1 MTIFDKSIITTSFNG
16 DIHIFKLGTLEGEEC
31 GMIGKTIPAHCCKIN
46 QIEQFHNQ
54 NKSIIYTNGENDECI
69 IKWTVEKFESLPEN

>member
-1 MTIFDKSIITTSFNG
+1 MTIIDQSILTTSFNG
-16 DIHIFKLGTLEGEEC
+16 DIHIFKLGTLEGEDE

-54 NKSIIYTNGENDECI
+54 NKSLIYTSG
-69 IKWTVEKFESLPEN
+69 